1 MPPLYHSEFYATL
14 SILPLVISLIK
25 NPRALQLHLVRN
37 SFLMKRWLR
46 GKEAT
51 ASCRLQVGGVCGCV
65 YCICEHS
72 LEKEVWISQPTAQSP
87 SSETCSSVRSG
98 WSTGPSLFLEQAWSL
113 LPLLLTLC
121 LPPRTL
127 FFPTPSS
134 SDIVPT
140 NSCYPVPSFEKPS
153 CADPPEHPVRLS
165 SCLSLL

>member
-1 MPPLYHSEFYATL
+1 MPPLYLSEFYANL

-51 ASCRLQVGGVCGCV
+51 ASCHLQVGGVCGCV
-65 YCICEHS
+65 YCIREHS

-98 WSTGPSLFLEQAWSL
+98 WSTGPSLFLETLFWGSREDLNGLGVRQLHSQSPACPIVISPASFMSPSESSVTPAPPLLFLPHWLASL
-113 LPLLLTLC
+113 L
-121 LPPRTL
+121 L
-127 FFPTPSS
+127 FN
-134 SDIVPT
+134 I
-140 NSCYPVPSFEKPS
+140 
-153 CADPPEHPVRLS
+153 
-165 SCLSLL
+165 